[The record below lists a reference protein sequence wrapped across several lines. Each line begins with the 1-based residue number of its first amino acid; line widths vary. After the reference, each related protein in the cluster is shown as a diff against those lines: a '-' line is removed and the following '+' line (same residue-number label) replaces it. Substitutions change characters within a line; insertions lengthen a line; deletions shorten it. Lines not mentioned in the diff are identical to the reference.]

1 MDDMTNQ
8 NIEEIGNIKI
18 ADEVVATVAGIATS
32 EVAGV
37 AGMSGTIAGGIAE
50 ILGKK
55 NLGKGVKIEH
65 NGDLVSIDL
74 HLIVVYGTRVPE
86 VAWEI
91 QEKVKKAVESMTGLE
106 VEKVN
111 IFIEGVYIEKEP
123 RKETK
128 PPKKE
133 EASEEEISDE
143 SKTGEALE
151 DPSKN

>member
-1 MDDMTNQ
+1 MDDMMNHKS
-8 NIEEIGNIKI
+8 EDIGNIKI

-65 NGDLVSIDL
+65 NGDVISIDL
-74 HLIVVYGTRVPE
+74 HLIVVYGARVPE

-133 EASEEEISDE
+133 ELDETIMEEEALLDE
-143 SKTGEALE
+143 DVPEA
-151 DPSKN
+151 